1 MRHLKFFSLLIAI
14 TCFAMTSCNNAN
26 DNKPKDSEKAADK
39 ANEAKT
45 ETNRS
50 EEDASLFVNAV
61 SSDYFEVASAEVAS
75 TMATQASVKEYA
87 GMMMAIHK
95 TMMDETKML
104 AGKKA
109 FTVPGAMA
117 NDYMTNIEDMKKWT
131 KGKEFDTK
139 YINGQIDQHK
149 KILDNL
155 EKRMAATADTDIK
168 AWTEK
173 ASSEVR
179 KHLDRANMIKEELGK
194 KYK

>member
-14 TCFAMTSCNNAN
+14 TCFAMTSCNNTN
-26 DNKPKDSEKAADK
+26 DNKPKDSEKVADK

-50 EEDASLFVNAV
+50 EEDASLLVNAV
-61 SSDYFEVASAEVAS
+61 SSDYFEIAAAEVAS

-104 AGKKA
+104 AGQKA
-109 FTVPGAMA
+109 YTVPGAMA
-117 NDYMTNIEDMKKWT
+117 NDYMDDIEDMKKWT

-139 YINGQIDQHK
+139 YINGQIDQHQK
-149 KILDNL
+149 MLDNI
-155 EKRMAATADTDIK
+155 EKRMASTVDSGVK

-173 ASSEVR
+173 AAAEVR
-179 KHLDRANMIKEELGK
+179 KHLDRAKMVKEELDK